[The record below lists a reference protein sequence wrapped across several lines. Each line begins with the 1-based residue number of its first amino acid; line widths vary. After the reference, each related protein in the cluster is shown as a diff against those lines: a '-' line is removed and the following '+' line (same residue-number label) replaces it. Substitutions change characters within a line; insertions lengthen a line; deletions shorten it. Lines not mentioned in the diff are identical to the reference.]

1 MDFIDIN
8 LIIISIDIEDEDYVD
23 GVCLKLKR
31 KLLKFSFKNLVVM
44 CFLC

>member
-8 LIIISIDIEDEDYVD
+8 LIIISIDIEDEDYN
-23 GVCLKLKR
+23 GECLKLKR